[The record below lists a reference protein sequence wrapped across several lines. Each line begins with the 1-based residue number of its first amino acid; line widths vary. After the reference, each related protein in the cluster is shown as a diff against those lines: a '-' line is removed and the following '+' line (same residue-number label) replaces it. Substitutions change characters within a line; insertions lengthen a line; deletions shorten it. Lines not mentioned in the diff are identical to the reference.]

1 VAEKIAKQS
10 QDFNKWYQDV
20 VVQTELADYAPVK
33 GCMVIRPYG
42 YALWE
47 SIQGELDARIKE
59 TGAQNAYFPM
69 FIPQSFLQREAE
81 HVEGF
86 APELA
91 VVTHGGGKKLEEPLI
106 VRPTSETI
114 INEMFSK
121 WIRSYRD
128 LPLLINQWANIV
140 RWEKRTRLFIR
151 TTEFLWQ
158 EGHTC
163 HATREE
169 ANEKAM
175 QMLEIYRQFAEDWL
189 AIPAVTGRK
198 SETEK
203 FAGADATFAIEGLMG
218 DGKALQMGTSHSL
231 GQNFSKAFGTQFL
244 DADGQ
249 LQNVWQ
255 TSWGMTTRLIGAV
268 IMVHGDEK
276 GLRLPPTIAPIQ
288 TVIVP
293 IWKTDR
299 EKAQVIQLADSVF
312 AELKSA
318 GIRVKMD
325 DRDQFT
331 PGFKY
336 NEWEMKGVPLRLEIG
351 PRDVADNAVMAA
363 RRDIKG
369 KEKVSVQGIAE
380 TVKTVL
386 DSIQKTLFEQALA
399 FREANTRDAS
409 TMEEMAQL
417 ILKERGF
424 VRVWWEGDADA
435 EAKVKEDTKATL
447 RCFPLDQQD
456 EEGICVATGK
466 KTKSRALFAVA
477 Y

>member
-1 VAEKIAKQS
+1 MAEKIAKQS

-20 VVQTELADYAPVK
+20 IVQTELADYAPVK

-47 SIQGELDARIKE
+47 SIQDELDARIKA
-59 TGAQNAYFPM
+59 TGAQNTYFPL

-91 VVTHGGGKKLEEPLI
+91 VVTHGGGRKLEEPLI

-163 HATREE
+163 HATRED

-203 FAGADATFAIEGLMG
+203 FAGADATYAIEGLMG

-276 GLRLPPTIAPIQ
+276 GLRLPPTIAPVQ

-293 IWKTDR
+293 IWKTDD
-299 EKAQVIQLADSVF
+299 EKALVIRLADSVF

-325 DRDQFT
+325 DRDQYT

-351 PRDVADNAVMAA
+351 PRDVADNAVMSA

-369 KEKVSVQGIAE
+369 KEKVSVQGIADK
-380 TVKTVL
+380 VKTVL

-456 EEGICVATGK
+456 EEGICVVTGK

>member
-1 VAEKIAKQS
+1 MAEKIAKQS

-169 ANEKAM
+169 ANDKAM

-276 GLRLPPTIAPIQ
+276 GLRLPPTIAPVQ

-293 IWKTDR
+293 IWKTDD

-318 GIRVKMD
+318 GIRVTMD

-336 NEWEMKGVPLRLEIG
+336 NEWEMKGVPLRIEIG

-363 RRDIKG
+363 RRDVKG
-369 KEKVSVQGIAE
+369 KEKISVEGLTAAVRTILDSVQR
-380 TVKTVL
+380 
-386 DSIQKTLFEQALA
+386 SLFDQALA

-409 TMEEMAQL
+409 SMEEMAEIL
-417 ILKERGF
+417 LKERGF
-424 VRVWWEGDADA
+424 VRVWWEGDAEA
-435 EAKVKEDTKATL
+435 EARVKEDTKATL
-447 RCFPLDQQD
+447 RCFPLDQQE

-466 KTKSRALFAVA
+466 KTKSRALFAIA

>member
-1 VAEKIAKQS
+1 
-10 QDFNKWYQDV
+10 
-20 VVQTELADYAPVK
+20 
-33 GCMVIRPYG
+33 
-42 YALWE
+42 
-47 SIQGELDARIKE
+47 
-59 TGAQNAYFPM
+59 
-69 FIPQSFLQREAE
+69 
-81 HVEGF
+81 
-86 APELA
+86 
-91 VVTHGGGKKLEEPLI
+91 GGGKKLEEPLI

>member
-1 VAEKIAKQS
+1 MAEKIAKQS

>member
-169 ANEKAM
+169 ANEQAM

>member
-1 VAEKIAKQS
+1 MAEKIAKQS

-169 ANEKAM
+169 ANEQAM